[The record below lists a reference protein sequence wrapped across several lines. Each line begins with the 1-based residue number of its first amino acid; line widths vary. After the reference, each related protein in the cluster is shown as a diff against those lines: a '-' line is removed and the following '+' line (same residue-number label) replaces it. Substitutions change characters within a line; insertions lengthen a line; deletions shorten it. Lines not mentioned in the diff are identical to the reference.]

1 LEGSDFRTPHDLI
14 ERLKGLFG
22 KFEAMDT
29 VKIRD
34 REAVR
39 IKLRY
44 EQGGHYDAHSG
55 RYMMPEFRYEEFI
68 LLPLKQGFMT
78 FNFSMNSRL
87 PIPGTFSQ
95 EGAPKDLYGDAYE
108 AYQSW
113 SSFVES
119 CSVTDG
125 GR

>member
-1 LEGSDFRTPHDLI
+1 ME
-14 ERLKGLFG
+14 
-22 KFEAMDT
+22 T
-29 VKIRD
+29 VKIKD

-44 EQGGHYDAHSG
+44 GRGGHYDPHTG

-68 LLPLKQGFMT
+68 LLPLKQGFMA
-78 FNFSMNSRL
+78 FNFNMNSRL
-87 PIPGTFSQ
+87 PIPRTFSQ

-108 AYQSW
+108 TYQSW

-119 CSVTDG
+119 CSVTNG
-125 GR
+125 GT

>member
-1 LEGSDFRTPHDLI
+1 
-14 ERLKGLFG
+14 
-22 KFEAMDT
+22 MDT